1 MVVCGAPEY
10 GNHYCDSAFYFIDH
24 IIISLRQIPPKAN
37 DDEHQST
44 CRSFGTPQK
53 TKFGSILFM
62 YLHSMMEGWV
72 GETYYAN

>member
-37 DDEHQST
+37 DDEDQS
-44 CRSFGTPQK
+44 RSFGTTQK
-53 TKFGSILFM
+53 TKFGSIYVF
-62 YLHSMMEGWV
+62 
-72 GETYYAN
+72 T

>member
-37 DDEHQST
+37 DDEHQS
-44 CRSFGTPQK
+44 RSFGTPQK
-53 TKFGSILFM
+53 TKFGIYIASWKDVWGRHTMQI
-62 YLHSMMEGWV
+62 
-72 GETYYAN
+72 N